1 MHGTPTLRPTAKEIL
16 TLAHTSISA
25 IKEKELREGSARKP
39 GASEGGK
46 ERGTGVGTG
55 SGIGAVYG
63 GDGFSNKEK
72 GARGEAGGG
81 GGGGG
86 LGPSSV
92 TGPKVPSSTP
102 VPVPPLKTITSQKPS
117 NRPFAHIFS

>member
-1 MHGTPTLRPTAKEIL
+1 MMHGTPTLRPTAKEIV

-25 IKEKELREGSARKP
+25 IKEKELREGSACKA
-39 GASEGGK
+39 GAREGGK

-55 SGIGAVYG
+55 SGIGTVYG

-81 GGGGG
+81 GGGG
-86 LGPSSV
+86 LGPCSV
-92 TGPKVPSSTP
+92 TGSKVPSSTP
-102 VPVPPLKTITSQKPS
+102 VPVPPLKTSTSHKPS